1 MYKLEKKKSVQTA
14 ASKQIKE
21 TVEEMPFFSLEWG
34 ENFPK
39 GSILHMSIE
48 SKSGIAQVKAGD
60 LVGWRKSLLGQ
71 RASRAKARHT
81 QRF

>member
-21 TVEEMPFFSLEWG
+21 TVEEMPSFSLEWG

-48 SKSGIAQVKAGD
+48 SKSGKARD